1 MVVESESTSASAYS
15 SLYIFISWQPNHL
28 TIGMVTYRKQY
39 ILLKLYRYS
48 ESKGQRMARYGLRA
62 DILDRCLQYVSRT
75 CMSDDAK
82 RTAQF

>member
-1 MVVESESTSASAYS
+1 
-15 SLYIFISWQPNHL
+15 
-28 TIGMVTYRKQY
+28 MVTYRKQY